1 MGERSKVVP
10 RSSRNPGGP
19 GLCMC
24 SRGKRICPFVPL
36 LETVQEEEEED
47 DTRVRDHVP
56 ARAVNAITRAS
67 NKSVIVRGRRYRS
80 CSMNGNGL
88 VSLVR
93 GGLKTTRPGSS
104 PSFSSE
110 KKEREKK
117 RRARS
122 NRTNLRLLI
131 KRI

>member
-67 NKSVIVRGRRYRS
+67 NKSVIVRGRRYLS
-80 CSMNGNGL
+80 CSMNGNRSRFVGARWIENNASWL
-88 VSLVR
+88 VS
-93 GGLKTTRPGSS
+93 
-104 PSFSSE
+104 FFFE
-110 KKEREKK
+110 
-117 RRARS
+117 
-122 NRTNLRLLI
+122 
-131 KRI
+131 